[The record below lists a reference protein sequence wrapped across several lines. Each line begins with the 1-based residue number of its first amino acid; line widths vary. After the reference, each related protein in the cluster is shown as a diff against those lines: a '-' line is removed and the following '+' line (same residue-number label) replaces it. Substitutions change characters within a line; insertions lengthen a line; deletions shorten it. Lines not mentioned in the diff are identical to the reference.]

1 MCEVRIEVT
10 ECSYP
15 SRAGRVPAEPA
26 PSSPCH
32 GSSRTHLHLQDQ
44 LLQAIPTRAQ
54 VLTEVLTSLFLVQ
67 AISSPYPGGGRLIC
81 GSATHSAPSWLHYRP
96 TFAVREFLANSKA
109 GTSKSSHLQ
118 PFSNSG
124 SHKRPFPRVSNY
136 IQVSAILDPGK
147 RILFLPGGK
156 VHVHG
161 SKQTGNERNS
171 DRSLDH
177 QAGL

>member
-1 MCEVRIEVT
+1 MSQQSLHLHPHVT
-10 ECSYP
+10 
-15 SRAGRVPAEPA
+15 VV
-26 PSSPCH
+26 
-32 GSSRTHLHLQDQ
+32 RTHPHLQDQ

-67 AISSPYPGGGRLIC
+67 AISSPSPSGGRLIC

-96 TFAVREFLANSKA
+96 TFAAREFLANSKA
-109 GTSKSSHLQ
+109 GKSSHLQ

-136 IQVSAILDPGK
+136 IQVSGILDPGK

-161 SKQTGNERNS
+161 SKQTVKERKS
-171 DRSLDH
+171 DRPLDH

>member
-32 GSSRTHLHLQDQ
+32 GSAHPSTP
-44 LLQAIPTRAQ
+44 A
-54 VLTEVLTSLFLVQ
+54 
-67 AISSPYPGGGRLIC
+67 
-81 GSATHSAPSWLHYRP
+81 GSATPSHSYQSSSADRGSHQFVPRPSHLEPISRWGPIDLWVCNTLTP
-96 TFAVREFLANSKA
+96 FLAPLPPNFCRARVLSQF
-109 GTSKSSHLQ
+109 KSSHLQ

-136 IQVSAILDPGK
+136 IQVSGILDPGK

-161 SKQTGNERNS
+161 SKQTVNERNS

>member
-32 GSSRTHLHLQDQ
+32 GSAHPSTPAGSATQSHSYQSSSADRGSHQFVPRPSHLEPISRW
-44 LLQAIPTRAQ
+44 
-54 VLTEVLTSLFLVQ
+54 
-67 AISSPYPGGGRLIC
+67 GRLIC
-81 GSATHSAPSWLHYRP
+81 GSATPSAPSWLHYRP
-96 TFAVREFLANSKA
+96 TFAAREFLANSKA
-109 GTSKSSHLQ
+109 GKSSHLQ

-136 IQVSAILDPGK
+136 IQVSGILDPGK

-161 SKQTGNERNS
+161 SKQTVNERNS

>member
-26 PSSPCH
+26 ASSPCH
-32 GSSRTHLHLQDQ
+32 GSVRTHPHLQDQ

-67 AISSPYPGGGRLIC
+67 AISSPSPSGGRLIC

-96 TFAVREFLANSKA
+96 TFAAREFLANSKA
-109 GTSKSSHLQ
+109 GKSSHLQ

-124 SHKRPFPRVSNY
+124 RHKRPFPRVSNY
-136 IQVSAILDPGK
+136 IQVSGILDPGK

-161 SKQTGNERNS
+161 SKQTVKERNS